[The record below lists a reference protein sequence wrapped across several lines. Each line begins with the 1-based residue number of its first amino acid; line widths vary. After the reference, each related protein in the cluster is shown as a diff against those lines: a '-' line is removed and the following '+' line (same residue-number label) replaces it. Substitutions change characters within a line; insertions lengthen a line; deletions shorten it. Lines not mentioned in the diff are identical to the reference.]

1 MIGKIFIEKELLDD
15 SYSKRITSFFKASE
29 VVVIDNYTDYFGKYK
44 KPYLQK
50 RDNLNLF
57 VAKKKGNLVKE
68 APDAYGVSGAPH
80 YYYIHAFNC
89 IYECTYCYL
98 QGYFDSPDLVF
109 FVNHDEIINEI
120 EETIIAHQKSS
131 EKEIWFHAGE
141 FSDTLA
147 LSHVTKE
154 LPDYYELFKR
164 YPNAFVELRTKSVN
178 TKEIEKLSPIPNMIT
193 SFSLSPQSRVKEH
206 DLKTPGL
213 GARIAAIKRLHK
225 LGHPVGIHLD
235 PIIYTEGI
243 LDEYEDLIQEL
254 ASSIP
259 LSQLEYISIGVVR
272 FTKDVFNQVK
282 MNYPTSEFFY
292 SELTKGQDGK
302 IKYPRPIR
310 MWIMNRVRDLCLQS
324 GASPSTTY
332 LCMED

>member
-1 MIGKIFIEKELLDD
+1 MIGKIFIEKELIQDD
-15 SYSKRITSFFKASE
+15 YARRITDYFKKAE
-29 VVVIDNYTDYFGKYK
+29 VIEIDNYTDYFGKYK
-44 KPYLQK
+44 KPYLEK
-50 RDNLNLF
+50 RENLNLF
-57 VAKKKGNLVKE
+57 IAKKKGSLVKE

-80 YYYIHAFNC
+80 YYYIHAYNC

-109 FVNHDEIINEI
+109 FVNHQDIVAEI
-120 EETIIAHQKSS
+120 EATILAHQKKST
-131 EKEIWFHAGE
+131 KEIWFHAGE

-154 LPDYYELFKR
+154 LSDYYDLFVK

-178 TKEIEKLSPIPNMIT
+178 TKEIEKLTPIPNMIT
-193 SFSLSPQSRVKEH
+193 SFSLSPDSRIKDH
-206 DLKTPGL
+206 DLKTPRL
-213 GARIAAIKRLHK
+213 KARLLAIKRLYN
-225 LGHPVGIHLD
+225 LGHPIGIHLD

-243 LDEYEDLIQEL
+243 IEEYEVLIKSISEV
-254 ASSIP
+254 IP
-259 LSQLEYISIGVVR
+259 LNQLEYISIGVVR

-282 MNYPTSEFFY
+282 MNYPNSEYFY

-310 MWIMNRVRDLCLQS
+310 MWIMYKIRDLCLKQGS
-324 GASPSTTY
+324 IDKTTY